1 MPTSDPLTTCRYVS
15 DGRLA
20 RRITRESWA
29 RLRRP
34 WVLVSF
40 VAFGLALG
48 VVGSLSANA
57 GSLPDQLGRV
67 LLIGVIWGVGW
78 LVVVAGLAAVVVV
91 PLVRWRERQIAA
103 QYPVGSVT
111 EIAVGV
117 DGLVVVRP
125 SGKSAEIPYP
135 AIRAVRTY
143 GSLLAIRTRG
153 RVWPELLPT
162 GALSEVALE
171 YLTVRAQGAW
181 PAGGIVTSGEGTRR
195 FVVPP
200 GWAGHIAA
208 VYTMRSLRR
217 PSFLLRFG
225 LVAVVLLVVAAL
237 EDPAWALV
245 VPGLLV
251 VLLVGVYVPTR
262 RNAERALPEG
272 STATTEFR
280 EDGFVSR
287 NAAGARE
294 ILYADIRSVVIR
306 GDVLVMALRSGP
318 TRLFP
323 RALFPDE
330 VLDHLAGETGRDH
343 PRD

>member
-1 MPTSDPLTTCRYVS
+1 MPTSDPVTTCRYVS

-20 RRITRESWA
+20 RRITREGWA

-40 VAFGLALG
+40 VAFGVALG
-48 VVGSLSANA
+48 VVGSLSTNA
-57 GSLPDQLGRV
+57 GSLPDHLGRV
-67 LLIGVIWGVGW
+67 LLIGVIWGIGW
-78 LVVVAGLAAVVVV
+78 LVVVAALAAVVVV
-91 PLVRWRERQIAA
+91 PLVRWRERRIAA
-103 QYPVGSVT
+103 QYPTGSVT

-125 SGKSAEIPYP
+125 SGKTEIPYA
-135 AIRAVRTY
+135 AIRLVRTY

-162 GALSEVALE
+162 AAMSEVALE

-195 FVVPP
+195 FVVPR

-217 PSFLLRFG
+217 SSFLLRFG
-225 LVAVVLLVVAAL
+225 LVALVLLVVSAL
-237 EDPAWALV
+237 VDPAWALV
-245 VPGLLV
+245 VPGLLI
-251 VLLVGVYVPTR
+251 VLVVGVYVPTR

-287 NAAGARE
+287 NVGGARE
-294 ILYADIRSVVIR
+294 ILYADIRSVMIH

-318 TRLFP
+318 NRLFP
-323 RALFPDE
+323 RALFSDE